1 MVSIGG
7 LKGNRKELDR
17 RIREQKE
24 AAERIRKQ
32 VEDERNKQNGG
43 EGLNGF
49 P

>member
-7 LKGNRKELDR
+7 LKGSRRELDKK
-17 RIREQKE
+17 IQEIKE

-32 VEDERNKQNGG
+32 VEAERNKQNGG